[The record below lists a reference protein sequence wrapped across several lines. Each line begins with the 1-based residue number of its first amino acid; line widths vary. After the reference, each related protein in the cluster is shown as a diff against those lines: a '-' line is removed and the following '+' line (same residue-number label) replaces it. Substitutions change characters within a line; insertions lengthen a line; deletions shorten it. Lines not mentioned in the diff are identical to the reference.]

1 MRVYV
6 AVQPTPKGG
15 ASSLSRY
22 IATSKVDRDREHL
35 NESGVRPLFSGQQ
48 DDLTF
53 KEADLTLNPTNRQLE
68 KEEII
73 HVVISPEP
81 GSLDR
86 AGEDEG
92 QRQKTFREAIRDM
105 MREMQRELKVKCLSW
120 IAGLH
125 ENTRTP
131 HAHVAVSRWAL
142 DSVTEKLRY
151 IKHLPKSLLPHNTED
166 AAGVKRFLTGKIA
179 EVFVSS
185 FVRML
190 KPIRSVHLF
199 DSLPGIDI
207 SRSIASRYA
216 QMLRDPTPEQLTV
229 GRWLEVALMLSTGR
243 TGELNR
249 GELLCEYEELMIR
262 VANIDA
268 VARANGAR
276 PPVAYIAPERLEELI
291 NGKAANV
298 QITVSTEPSPIRDEK
313 YVTITTEQLP
323 IVPGAQAA
331 KVKSPQQ
338 ENDKALLVA
347 HHQTE
352 DRTGS
357 KQTPGK
363 LAIVRES
370 SKDRRETKQAER
382 SQVQK
387 TPETLKAQT
396 KMKTEEPPRVGKFT
410 LLDLRGRMELRN
422 DARGNPDL
430 PLPAIAQIN
439 PDAVAKAQNADS
451 KASADTPIQ
460 ISNTISHIPSA
471 DTSEHMIIAADE
483 THDTALHESG
493 EWEIDDDELR
503 WTAAV
508 AYWHFHEESNCAK
521 ERATKEGAKTLGN
534 HESNHYFPTTK
545 DEARLREAEMVNQIC
560 IDACL
565 ERKLTPNMEA
575 VSRFLREQIRSGQG
589 AIVPLMREMNMV
601 RESIEEISSPSNQ
614 DLVDAFHRLH
624 DLYPSLTPNVEYS
637 RDIHEIRERSM
648 PSKNIGANYPRL
660 EHESS
665 ERALELDEQTHDR

>member
-1 MRVYV
+1 
-6 AVQPTPKGG
+6 
-15 ASSLSRY
+15 
-22 IATSKVDRDREHL
+22 L

-166 AAGVKRFLTGKIA
+166 AVGMKRFLTGKIA

-185 FVRML
+185 LVRML

-199 DSLPGIDI
+199 DSLHGIDM

-229 GRWLEVALMLSTGR
+229 GRWLEVALMLSIDR

-249 GELLCEYEELMIR
+249 GEPLREYEELTIQ

-323 IVPGAQAA
+323 IVPGEQAA

-338 ENDKALLVA
+338 ENDKALLVT

-352 DRTGS
+352 DRTAS
-357 KQTPGK
+357 KQTPEK
-363 LAIVRES
+363 LANVRDS
-370 SKDRRETKQAER
+370 SQDRRETKQAER

-387 TPETLKAQT
+387 TAETLKAQT

-410 LLDLRGRMELRN
+410 LLDLRGQMHLRN
-422 DARGNPDL
+422 DARGNPDI
-430 PLPAIAQIN
+430 PPPSIAQIN

-460 ISNTISHIPSA
+460 IINTISHIPGA
-471 DTSEHMIIAADE
+471 DTSEHMTIAADE
-483 THDTALHESG
+483 THDTGLQESG

-503 WTAAV
+503 WRAAV

-521 ERATKEGAKTLGN
+521 ERATKEGAKPLGY
-534 HESNHYFPTTK
+534 HESNHYFPTTQ

-560 IDACL
+560 MDACL
-565 ERKLTPNMEA
+565 ERKLTPYMEA
-575 VSRFLREQIRSGQG
+575 VSRYLREQIRSGQG

-601 RESIEEISSPSNQ
+601 RESIEDISSPSTQ
-614 DLVDAFHRLH
+614 HLVDAFHRLH

-648 PSKNIGANYPRL
+648 RSKNIGANYPRL

>member
-92 QRQKTFREAIRDM
+92 ERQKTFREAIRDM

-131 HAHVAVSRWAL
+131 HAHVAISRWAL

-185 FVRML
+185 LVRML

-229 GRWLEVALMLSTGR
+229 GRWLEVALMLSTGK

-249 GELLCEYEELMIR
+249 GELLREYEELTIQ

-298 QITVSTEPSPIRDEK
+298 QITVSTEPSSIRDEK

-323 IVPGAQAA
+323 IVPSEQAA
-331 KVKSPQQ
+331 KVKSPQH
-338 ENDKALLVA
+338 ENDKALLVT

-352 DRTGS
+352 DRTAS

-363 LAIVRES
+363 LANVRES
-370 SKDRRETKQAER
+370 SQDRRETKPAER

-396 KMKTEEPPRVGKFT
+396 KMKAEEPPRVGKFT
-410 LLDLRGRMELRN
+410 LLDLRGQMQLRN

-430 PLPAIAQIN
+430 PLPAIAQIS
-439 PDAVAKAQNADS
+439 PDAIAKPQNADS

-460 ISNTISHIPSA
+460 IINTISHILSA
-471 DTSEHMIIAADE
+471 DTSEHMTIAADE

-503 WTAAV
+503 WRAAV

-521 ERATKEGAKTLGN
+521 ERATKEGEKTLGY
-534 HESNHYFPTTK
+534 HESNHYFPTTQ

-560 IDACL
+560 MDACL

-575 VSRFLREQIRSGQG
+575 VSGFLREQIRSGQG

-614 DLVDAFHRLH
+614 HLVDAFHRLH

-665 ERALELDEQTHDR
+665 ERALELDEQTHGR